1 MPSSKSTSY
10 NRWTFTGSGASPAD
24 AIVTEGVTSHQNQIE
39 AEYAY
44 LEQHYGKRHTDWEL
58 VQQSLMRTD
67 DGTPVDA
74 LEFTVGDE
82 EHTVYFNLA
91 KTFPE

>member
-1 MPSSKSTSY
+1 MASSNSTSY
-10 NRWTFTGSGASPAD
+10 KNWTFIGSGTSPED
-24 AIVTEGVTSHQNQIE
+24 AIVTEGVTSHGNQIE

-44 LEQHYGKRHTDWEL
+44 LEMHYGERHTEWEL

-67 DGTPVDA
+67 DGAPVDA
-74 LEFTVGDE
+74 LEFTVDDE
-82 EHTVYFNLA
+82 EHTVYFDLA